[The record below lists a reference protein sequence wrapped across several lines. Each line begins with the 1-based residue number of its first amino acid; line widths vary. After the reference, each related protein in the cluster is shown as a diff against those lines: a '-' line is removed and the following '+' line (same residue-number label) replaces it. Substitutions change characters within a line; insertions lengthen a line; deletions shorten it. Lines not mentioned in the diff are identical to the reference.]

1 VTLDVLG
8 IGVAGGEVGAGVACG
23 GVLTQPEM
31 IMNKT
36 TAIEVIILLKLLDSL
51 YIIHFLLLKATIII

>member
-1 VTLDVLG
+1 MLG
-8 IGVAGGEVGAGVACG
+8 IGVAGGEVEAGVACG

-36 TAIEVIILLKLLDSL
+36 IAIEVIILLKLLDSL
-51 YIIHFLLLKATIII
+51 YIIIHLFR